1 LIKDNSRL
9 ALDIAPAG
17 KIAKQIQATY
27 KAGLDVGLFKEMPP
41 DSSIYSGEMN

>member
-1 LIKDNSRL
+1 MIKDKPRL

-27 KAGLDVGLFKEMPP
+27 KAGIDVGLLK
-41 DSSIYSGEMN
+41 DDAARQLDL